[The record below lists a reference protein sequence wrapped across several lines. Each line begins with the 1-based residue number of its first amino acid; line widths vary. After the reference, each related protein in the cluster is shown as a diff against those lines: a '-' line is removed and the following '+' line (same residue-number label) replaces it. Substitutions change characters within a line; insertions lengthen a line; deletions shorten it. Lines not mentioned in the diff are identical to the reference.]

1 MTLLCE
7 SVVLPPAPHSRRVRH
22 HVNPLKME
30 FLQMAPPPLPLPPG
44 PVEVELGCAD
54 ARFLFER
61 ARQHPET
68 SLVGIEIR
76 QEWVRR
82 VNERARAQGV
92 PNLAAVHA
100 NINQHLRALF
110 RPGQVDRFFLN
121 FPDPWFKRA
130 QHKRRVLDLTLAEEL
145 HELLRPGG
153 ELLFQSDVFDVA
165 LSALEVLERTGGL
178 INTCGEWSFCR
189 ENPYGARSLREVRA
203 EERGLRIWRLL
214 FRRAT
219 PPEAGR

>member
-1 MTLLCE
+1 MPLLCE
-7 SVVLPPAPHSRRVRH
+7 AVGLPPGPRSRRVRH
-22 HVNPLKME
+22 HVNPLKLE

-61 ARQHPET
+61 ARQHPGT
-68 SLVGIEIR
+68 SLIGIEIR
-76 QEWVRR
+76 PEWVRR

-92 PNLAAVHA
+92 PNVAAVHA
-100 NINQHLRALF
+100 NINQDLPALF

-130 QHKRRVLDLTLAEEL
+130 QHKRRVLDLALAEQL
-145 HELLRPGG
+145 RELLRPGG
-153 ELLFQSDVFDVA
+153 ELLFQSDVFEVA
-165 LSALEVLERTGGL
+165 LAALEVLERTAGL
-178 INTCGEWSFCR
+178 TNVCGEWSFCR
-189 ENPYGARSLREVRA
+189 QNPYGARSLREIRA

-214 FRRAT
+214 FQRAT
-219 PPEAGR
+219 APQACR